1 MIKTLEIADWE
12 GYKYASIHFS
22 PGTNTI
28 IGLSHY
34 GKSSIVRAINFVLE
48 NKPSGTPYFPHKK
61 ENPQTEV
68 SIDFTDNQNISRI
81 RSASKNLYS
90 IGDKTFTAL
99 RSGVPD
105 EVRNISNMLE
115 RNVQSQKDVHFFL
128 TETPGKRAKLLNEVV
143 NLEEMDVAT
152 EIVNKEVAEI
162 RAEYNVKTKSLNKYE
177 EEQKELQWVTSA
189 VQDSNGIIE
198 IKNDIDGMELSKR
211 DISKILAEIYS
222 LQQELDL
229 LPDTSIIPVITAIQ
243 DLDTNIYKLEERENE
258 ITSIV
263 ESLSTLD
270 KELNNTI
277 LPDPYYLSKLDAIT
291 VEIKA
296 LEKKEEALEKLLKDI
311 LFLEVELVHS
321 AVTQTKLE
329 KEFTDELKANGICP
343 LCGRKPK

>member
-1 MIKTLEIADWE
+1 
-12 GYKYASIHFS
+12 
-22 PGTNTI
+22 
-28 IGLSHY
+28 
-34 GKSSIVRAINFVLE
+34 
-48 NKPSGTPYFPHKK
+48 
-61 ENPQTEV
+61 
-68 SIDFTDNQNISRI
+68 
-81 RSASKNLYS
+81 
-90 IGDKTFTAL
+90 
-99 RSGVPD
+99 
-105 EVRNISNMLE
+105 
-115 RNVQSQKDVHFFL
+115 
-128 TETPGKRAKLLNEVV
+128 
-143 NLEEMDVAT
+143 
-152 EIVNKEVAEI
+152 
-162 RAEYNVKTKSLNKYE
+162 
-177 EEQKELQWVTSA
+177 VTSA

-277 LPDPYYLSKLDAIT
+277 LPDPYYLSKLDTIT

-311 LFLEVELVHS
+311 LSLEVELAHS
-321 AVTQTKLE
+321 VVTQTKLE
-329 KEFTDELKANGICP
+329 KEFIDELKSNGICP

>member
-1 MIKTLEIADWE
+1 
-12 GYKYASIHFS
+12 
-22 PGTNTI
+22 
-28 IGLSHY
+28 
-34 GKSSIVRAINFVLE
+34 
-48 NKPSGTPYFPHKK
+48 
-61 ENPQTEV
+61 
-68 SIDFTDNQNISRI
+68 
-81 RSASKNLYS
+81 
-90 IGDKTFTAL
+90 
-99 RSGVPD
+99 
-105 EVRNISNMLE
+105 MLE

-152 EIVNKEVAEI
+152 EIINKEVAEI

-222 LQQELDL
+222 LQQKLDL

-263 ESLSTLD
+263 ESLSMLD

-296 LEKKEEALEKLLKDI
+296 LEKREEALEKILKEL
-311 LFLEVELVHS
+311 LFLKVELVDIT
-321 AVTQTKLE
+321 VTKTKLE
-329 KEFTDELKANGICP
+329 KEFTDELKVNGLCP
-343 LCGRKPK
+343 LCGSKTK